1 MRPWRRFIF
10 IFFAYGIAILHTAVP
25 HQHDEATDNRVVITH
40 AGCLFTHSMD
50 GFLQMLFSTD
60 LGDGHL
66 ETFKKGGDTE
76 LTFSPVSM
84 SVIALFWSAP
94 RPAIIRIAPKFVSV
108 FVDQLKKRLLLF
120 SARHFRAPPL
130 FA

>member
-25 HQHDEATDNRVVITH
+25 HQHDEATGNRVVITH

-60 LGDGHL
+60 LGAGHL
-66 ETFKKGGDTE
+66 EIFKKSGDTE
-76 LTFSPVSM
+76 LTFSPASTKQVPLAST
-84 SVIALFWSAP
+84 FWSEYAVVVP
-94 RPAIIRIAPKFVSV
+94 
-108 FVDQLKKRLLLF
+108 F
-120 SARHFRAPPL
+120 SYEISTPL
-130 FA
+130 RS